1 MTERR
6 IARRYELSLPV
17 VVRSAAERK
26 QAASR
31 NGQTR
36 DISTRG
42 VYFLIDRQLEAG
54 STLDF
59 MLTLPAEITQ
69 GTEVFIHAQ
78 GKVVRVEEKPGETE
92 GRVGVAAIIEKYD
105 IIRTEPAATA

>member
-1 MTERR
+1 MTDRR
-6 IARRYELSLPV
+6 IARRYELNLPV
-17 VVRSAAERK
+17 VVRAVAERK
-26 QAASR
+26 AADSR
-31 NGQTR
+31 NGKTR

-42 VYFLIDRQLEAG
+42 VYFLVDQQLEPG

-78 GKVVRVEEKPGETE
+78 GKVVRVERKAGDEEE
-92 GRVGVAAIIEKYD
+92 RVGVAAVIEKYD
-105 IIRTEPAATA
+105 IIRAEPAAV

>member
-1 MTERR
+1 MTDRR
-6 IARRYELSLPV
+6 IARRYELNLPV
-17 VVRSAAERK
+17 VVRAVAERK
-26 QAASR
+26 AADSR
-31 NGQTR
+31 NGKTR

-42 VYFLIDRQLEAG
+42 VYFLVDEQLEAG

-78 GKVVRVEEKPGETE
+78 GKVVRVERKPGDEE
-92 GRVGVAAIIEKYD
+92 ERIGVAAMIEKYD
-105 IIRTEPAATA
+105 IIRAEPAAT

>member
-1 MTERR
+1 MTDRR
-6 IARRYELSLPV
+6 IARRYELNLPV
-17 VVRSAAERK
+17 VVRAVAERK
-26 QAASR
+26 AADSR
-31 NGQTR
+31 NGKTR

-42 VYFLIDRQLEAG
+42 VYFLVDQQLEPG

-78 GKVVRVEEKPGETE
+78 GKVVRVEPKPGDEHE
-92 GRVGVAAIIEKYD
+92 RIGVAAVIEKYD
-105 IIRTEPAATA
+105 IIRAEPAAT